1 MIAPRKFYDMAIVVS
16 QGRKKIEVDAATG
29 KQTNPF
35 IEELIDWF
43 KNSKHLKED
52 DSIVHKEL

>member
-1 MIAPRKFYDMAIVVS
+1 MAKIVS